1 MKTVF
6 EKDFLSLE
14 EASLYTGFSKS
25 WLYQLCH
32 RRAIPYY
39 KPGGKKT
46 FFKKSDLDNWM
57 MRNRLTSLDEIA
69 KEKINELSIK
79 NLKQRL

>member
-1 MKTVF
+1 MNKLL
-6 EKDFLSLE
+6 EHDFLSLE
-14 EASLYTGFSKS
+14 EASKYTGFSKS

-46 FFKKSDLDNWM
+46 FFKKSDLDCWM
-57 MRNRLTSLDEIA
+57 MGNRLASFDEIA
-69 KEKINELSIK
+69 VEKINELSNK
-79 NLKQRL
+79 KS